1 LNQIIAIA
9 PPLTTMSLTTNQIQ
23 IIKSTIPVLQQ
34 HGNEITTHFYSTL
47 LREKPE
53 LNNIFNQANQAN
65 NHQAAALAGS
75 LYAYAS
81 HIDDLGA
88 LSPAVERIC
97 HKHASLYIRP
107 EHYDVVGEYLL
118 RAMGDVLGAALTQ
131 EVLEA
136 WGAAYWQLAGIMV
149 KREGQMLR
157 DAEGWTDYREF
168 KIDKK
173 VKESEEITSFYLKP
187 VDGEELPGY
196 LPGRYVSVMTTVPQ
210 LRYLQS
216 RQYSL
221 SDAPGKD
228 CYRISV
234 KREAGLSTKQEGAEA
249 HPGYISNILH
259 DEKKEGDVLSVSHPA
274 GEFFL
279 DPEKETTQPV
289 VLISAGIGLTPMMAI
304 LNTLIQRRSQQRIS
318 WIHATRSTS
327 AQAFGPY
334 IRDVTKIHD
343 NIKASIFITIPDAAR
358 DVEGV
363 DYQYSGRMELDKLD
377 RSEDLFLDNKSTQ
390 YYVCGPE
397 GFMAAMEQS
406 LRGMGVDDESIKM
419 EVFGT
424 GQIPKN

>member
-1 LNQIIAIA
+1 
-9 PPLTTMSLTTNQIQ
+9 
-23 IIKSTIPVLQQ
+23 
-34 HGNEITTHFYSTL
+34 
-47 LREKPE
+47 
-53 LNNIFNQANQAN
+53 
-65 NHQAAALAGS
+65 
-75 LYAYAS
+75 
-81 HIDDLGA
+81 
-88 LSPAVERIC
+88 
-97 HKHASLYIRP
+97 
-107 EHYDVVGEYLL
+107 
-118 RAMGDVLGAALTQ
+118 
-131 EVLEA
+131 
-136 WGAAYWQLAGIMV
+136 
-149 KREGQMLR
+149 
-157 DAEGWTDYREF
+157 
-168 KIDKK
+168 
-173 VKESEEITSFYLKP
+173 
-187 VDGEELPGY
+187 
-196 LPGRYVSVMTTVPQ
+196 
-210 LRYLQS
+210 
-216 RQYSL
+216 
-221 SDAPGKD
+221 
-228 CYRISV
+228 
-234 KREAGLSTKQEGAEA
+234 
-249 HPGYISNILH
+249 
-259 DEKKEGDVLSVSHPA
+259 VLSVSHPA

-304 LNTLIQRRSQQRIS
+304 LNTLLQRRSQQRIS

-363 DYQYSGRMELDKLD
+363 DYQYSGRMELDKLN